1 MIRSGVCETNRF
13 INRKVTQRPQRYGV
27 CHNVLQGWPDPTD
40 TVCTPSTLSLG
51 YQATFYGHW
60 VWIICTHH
68 RLGTESPKL
77 YTLRRHYLKPGW
89 SSPAQRFTCRRCPT
103 IPPVGH
109 GKWTP
114 TLQMYETIV
123 YLYHRNGKI
132 LLARFRPVLWLGNKE
147 HETKVYGRK
156 RKVNKCNLNAV
167 MLTQK
172 RCIQSIIAK

>member
-1 MIRSGVCETNRF
+1 MFISYFNYDLRTIILLYLAIIKKCKSLTPHTHGLIRSGVCETNRF
-13 INRKVTQRPQRYGV
+13 LNRKVTQRYGRYAMVFATTCSARLARPHRHG
-27 CHNVLQGWPDPTD
+27 
-40 TVCTPSTLSLG
+40 CTPSNLSLG

-77 YTLRRHYLKPGW
+77 YTLRRQYSKPGW

-109 GKWTP
+109 GRWTP

-132 LLARFRPVLWLGNKE
+132 LLARFRPESLIG
-147 HETKVYGRK
+147 
-156 RKVNKCNLNAV
+156 
-167 MLTQK
+167 
-172 RCIQSIIAK
+172 